1 MMSSVYEVRKTS
13 QEFSV
18 WLSGTKSWVQSQH
31 HVSRCDALPAAEV
44 GGPGVAWRTWTMLC
58 DQHLGL
64 VSENFHL
71 LGTTKFSAA
80 SSGDEQTCSM
90 AVTRSSSAF

>member
-1 MMSSVYEVRKTS
+1 MWVGS
-13 QEFSV
+13 
-18 WLSGTKSWVQSQH
+18 TKSWVPSKH
-31 HVSRCDALPAAEV
+31 HISRCDALPAVEA
-44 GGPGVAWRTWTMLC
+44 GGSGVASRTLTMLC

-64 VSENFHL
+64 VSENLHL

-80 SSGDEQTCSM
+80 SSGDDQQTCSV